1 MSFLD
6 YMAQRAAMSKKT
18 IVLPESTDIR
28 TIKAAAMVCE
38 KGFADVI
45 LLGNEK
51 SIKEMAGDLD
61 ISKALIIDHE
71 NSSEFKDYAALYHE
85 MRKAKGMTLEEATQT
100 MKNPLFYG
108 AMMVK
113 TGAAH
118 GMVAGAINSTPNTLR
133 PALQIIKTAKT
144 SKIVSSFLVMVIPDC
159 EYGHKGNFIFS
170 DCGLVENPTADELA
184 EIAIASANS
193 FKTLFNEEPI
203 VAMLSYSTRGSARS
217 DMTLKVIEATKLAKE
232 RAPELNIDGEL
243 QADAA
248 IVYSVGSFKAPGSS
262 VAGRANV
269 LIFPDLNSGNI
280 SCKLVERL
288 AKGELYGPV
297 TQGLNKPINDLSRGC
312 KAEDIAGA
320 VAITAVQA
328 QMV

>member
-1 MSFLD
+1 
-6 YMAQRAAMSKKT
+6 MAEKAATDKKT
-18 IVLPESTDIR
+18 IVLPESTDMR
-28 TIKAAAMVCE
+28 TIKAAAIVCE

-51 SIKEMAGDLD
+51 NIKEMAGDLD
-61 ISKALIIDHE
+61 ISKALIIDHIT
-71 NSSEFKDYAALYHE
+71 SPEFKDYAALYQE
-85 MRKAKGMTLEEATQT
+85 MRKSKGMTLEEATET
-100 MKNPLFYG
+100 MKNPLYYG
-108 AMMVK
+108 AMMVQ

-144 SKIVSSFLVMVIPDC
+144 SKIVSSFLAMVIPDC
-159 EYGHKGNFIFS
+159 EFGFHGNFVFS
-170 DCGLVENPTADELA
+170 DCGLVENPSADELA
-184 EIAIASANS
+184 EIAIASAKS

-203 VAMLSYSTRGSARS
+203 VAMLSYSTYGSAKS
-217 DMTLKVIEATKLAKE
+217 PLTEKVIEATRLAKE
-232 RAPELNIDGEL
+232 RAPELMIDGEI

-248 IVYSVGSFKAPGSS
+248 IVPSIGQFKAPGSK
-262 VAGRANV
+262 VAGKANV
-269 LIFPDLNSGNI
+269 LIFPDLNAGNI
-280 SCKLVERL
+280 CCKLVERL

-328 QMV
+328 QQVGK